1 VAVVSLTC
9 AEAARQICRE
19 IIDSEPEL
27 FHQMTP
33 EEQAVYDA
41 RMAANRA
48 EIVAR
53 MHANE
58 EAV

>member
-1 VAVVSLTC
+1 MTLTY
-9 AEAARQICRE
+9 AEAALELCRE

-27 FHQMTP
+27 FRLRTP
-33 EEQAVYDA
+33 EEQAAYDA

-53 MHANE
+53 MHADE
-58 EAV
+58 EPS

>member
-1 VAVVSLTC
+1 MSLTY
-9 AEAARQICRE
+9 AEAALQLCRE

-27 FHQMTP
+27 FHRMTP
-33 EEQAVYDA
+33 DEQATYDT

-53 MHANE
+53 MHE
-58 EAV
+58 SETR